1 MKADVVAVGMITEMI
16 SMRAMKIMKIPSIST
31 NTISM
36 GTIIMTTIIMTTIT
50 DIVVLVMMMILNASA
65 STINDIKLF
74 FDKRVLA
81 YFDLIFVGRKIW

>member
-1 MKADVVAVGMITEMI
+1 MKADVAAVGMITEMI
-16 SMRAMKIMKIPSIST
+16 SMRAMKIMKILFIST
-31 NTISM
+31 DIIAM
-36 GTIIMTTIIMTTIT
+36 DIIMNIIT
-50 DIVVLVMMMILNASA
+50 DIVVLAMTMILNASA

>member
-1 MKADVVAVGMITEMI
+1 MKADVAAVGMITEMI

-31 NTISM
+31 NTITM
-36 GTIIMTTIIMTTIT
+36 GTIIMSIIT
-50 DIVVLVMMMILNASA
+50 DIVVLVMTMILNASA

-74 FDKRVLA
+74 FDKRVLD

>member
-1 MKADVVAVGMITEMI
+1 MDVAAAGMITEMI

-31 NTISM
+31 NTITM
-36 GTIIMTTIIMTTIT
+36 GTIIMNIIT
-50 DIVVLVMMMILNASA
+50 DIVVLAMTMVLNASA

>member
-1 MKADVVAVGMITEMI
+1 MDVAAVGMITEMI

-31 NTISM
+31 NTITM
-36 GTIIMTTIIMTTIT
+36 GTIIMNTIT
-50 DIVVLVMMMILNASA
+50 DIVVLAMTMILNASA

-81 YFDLIFVGRKIW
+81 YFYLIFVGRKIW

>member
-1 MKADVVAVGMITEMI
+1 MKADVAAAGMIREMI
-16 SMRAMKIMKIPSIST
+16 SMRAIKIMKIPSIST
-31 NTISM
+31 NTITM
-36 GTIIMTTIIMTTIT
+36 GIIMNTIT
-50 DIVVLVMMMILNASA
+50 DIVVLAMTMILNASA

>member
-31 NTISM
+31 NTITM
-36 GTIIMTTIIMTTIT
+36 GTIIMNTIT
-50 DIVVLVMMMILNASA
+50 DIVVLAMTMILNASA

>member
-1 MKADVVAVGMITEMI
+1 MDVAAVGMITEMI

-31 NTISM
+31 NIITM
-36 GTIIMTTIIMTTIT
+36 GTIIMNTIT
-50 DIVVLVMMMILNASA
+50 DIVVLAMTMILNASA

-74 FDKRVLA
+74 FDKIVLA

>member
-1 MKADVVAVGMITEMI
+1 MKADVAAVGMITEMI

-31 NTISM
+31 NTITM
-36 GTIIMTTIIMTTIT
+36 GTIINTIT
-50 DIVVLVMMMILNASA
+50 DIVVLVMTMILSASA

>member
-1 MKADVVAVGMITEMI
+1 MKADVAAVGMITEMI
-16 SMRAMKIMKIPSIST
+16 SMRVMKIMKIPSIST
-31 NTISM
+31 NTITM
-36 GTIIMTTIIMTTIT
+36 GTIIMNTIT
-50 DIVVLVMMMILNASA
+50 DIVVLAMTMILNASA

>member
-1 MKADVVAVGMITEMI
+1 VKADVAAVGMITEMI

-31 NTISM
+31 NTITM
-36 GTIIMTTIIMTTIT
+36 GTIIMNTIT
-50 DIVVLVMMMILNASA
+50 DIVVLVMTMILNASV

>member
-1 MKADVVAVGMITEMI
+1 MDVAAVGMITEMI
-16 SMRAMKIMKIPSIST
+16 SMRAMKIMKIPSISMT
-31 NTISM
+31 TITM
-36 GTIIMTTIIMTTIT
+36 GTIIMNTIT

-81 YFDLIFVGRKIW
+81 ILT

>member
-1 MKADVVAVGMITEMI
+1 MKADVAAVGMITEMI

-31 NTISM
+31 NTITM
-36 GTIIMTTIIMTTIT
+36 GTIIMNIIR
-50 DIVVLVMMMILNASA
+50 DIVVLAMTMILNASV

>member
-1 MKADVVAVGMITEMI
+1 MDVAAVGMITVMI

-31 NTISM
+31 NIITM
-36 GTIIMTTIIMTTIT
+36 GTIIMNTIT
-50 DIVVLVMMMILNASA
+50 DIVVLAMTMILNASA

>member
-1 MKADVVAVGMITEMI
+1 MKADVAAVGMITEMI

-31 NTISM
+31 NTITM
-36 GTIIMTTIIMTTIT
+36 GTIIMSIIT
-50 DIVVLVMMMILNASA
+50 DIVVLVMTMILNASA

>member
-1 MKADVVAVGMITEMI
+1 MDVAAAGMITEMI

-31 NTISM
+31 NTITM
-36 GTIIMTTIIMTTIT
+36 GTIIMNTIT
-50 DIVVLVMMMILNASA
+50 DIVVLVMTKILNASA

>member
-1 MKADVVAVGMITEMI
+1 MKADVAAVGMITEMI
-16 SMRAMKIMKIPSIST
+16 SMRAMKIMKIPSISMT
-31 NTISM
+31 TITM
-36 GTIIMTTIIMTTIT
+36 GTIIMNTIT
-50 DIVVLVMMMILNASA
+50 DIVVLVMTMILNASA

>member
-1 MKADVVAVGMITEMI
+1 MDVAAVGMITEMI

-31 NTISM
+31 NIITM
-36 GTIIMTTIIMTTIT
+36 GTIIMNTIT
-50 DIVVLVMMMILNASA
+50 DIVVLAMTMILNASA

>member
-1 MKADVVAVGMITEMI
+1 MKADVAAVGMIMVMI
-16 SMRAMKIMKIPSIST
+16 SMRAMKIMKIPSIT
-31 NTISM
+31 M
-36 GTIIMTTIIMTTIT
+36 GTIIMNTIT
-50 DIVVLVMMMILNASA
+50 DIVVLAMTMILNASA